1 MLRERLSDT
10 NLFNGSTTNDT
21 FDQFL
26 APLKR
31 SEFGTKNY
39 QKKYAKIDR
48 SSNQK
53 LQNRIQQLFNK
64 GNNLLLI
71 RLIQP

>member
-10 NLFNGSTTNDT
+10 NIFNGATANDT

-31 SEFGTKNY
+31 NDFGTKYY
-39 QKKYAKIDR
+39 QKKHVKIDR

-53 LQNRIQQLFNK
+53 LQNRVQQLFNK
-64 GNNLLLI
+64 GNQVYL
-71 RLIQP
+71 